1 MVWVPVTTDSFILP
15 RTSLTLLGAGI
26 LAGLGLVTSRRPVR
40 PLAWPM
46 LAVAVAAVLSALT
59 SVAPSLSLT
68 GDYSRYESLP
78 VRLAYLGLLYGAARL
93 AAPDTLVSGYLLG
106 CGVAALEACYQ
117 ALTGALPRPD
127 GNLGQPNLLGA
138 LLAMSLALVADR
150 GWQAFHHPAGPGPA
164 REIEQKGG
172 ALYPPLTARA
182 PSVRFSSA
190 IRGEWRWLALA
201 PLFVVGLALSASRS
215 GWLGA
220 AAGVGVVAF
229 WRAPTRWRVGAALAT
244 AVVVAAAALA
254 LLVTPLRHLNHDTGV
269 ARVGVWGDAVH
280 LIATRPLTGW
290 GEDATGLVFG
300 QVQSRDWQPG
310 NRFDRAHSLPLDL
323 LITQGVLGLL
333 ACAWLFATIWRRL
346 WQRRE
351 LAAIAGAMAAYLGWA
366 LLNFDWAPATAP
378 LWLLA
383 GCASA
388 EPVRPA
394 PGQPRFPGWPRVLT
408 AAMLA
413 AMGLATSLP
422 AQAADIASYRGRNDL
437 AVRLDPLQPAYWA
450 ARADRIGLRQAA
462 SLGSTDPN
470 TYIKLGDQER
480 EAGSAGAARADYKR
494 ALAIYPYDREA
505 AQRLRSLPRP

>member
-1 MVWVPVTTDSFILP
+1 VVWVPVTTDSFILP
-15 RTSLTLLGAGI
+15 RASLTLLGAGI

-40 PLAWPM
+40 FLAWPM
-46 LAVAVAAVLSALT
+46 LAVAVAAVLSAVT

-138 LLAMSLALVADR
+138 LLAMALALVADR
-150 GWQAFHHPAGPGPA
+150 GWQAFRHPAGPGPA
-164 REIEQKGG
+164 I
-172 ALYPPLTARA
+172 T
-182 PSVRFSSA
+182 
-190 IRGEWRWLALA
+190 GEWRWLALA
-201 PLFVVGLALSASRS
+201 PLFVVGLVLSASRS

-220 AAGVGVVAF
+220 AAGVCVVAF

-254 LLVTPLRHLNHDTGV
+254 LLITPLRHLNHDTGV

-280 LIATRPLTGW
+280 LVAARPLTGW
-290 GEDATGLVFG
+290 GEDATGLLFG

-383 GCASA
+383 GCAWA
-388 EPVRPA
+388 EQVGRA
-394 PGQPRFPGWPRVLT
+394 PSQTRFPGWPRVLT
-408 AAMLA
+408 AAVLA

-450 ARADRIGLRQAA
+450 ARGDRIGLRRAA

-480 EAGSAGAARADYKR
+480 EAGSIGAARADYRR

-505 AQRLRSLPRP
+505 AQRLRSLPRR